1 MPADKRIDAYIA
13 KSAPFAQPILR
24 HLRQLVHAACP
35 GVQETIKWGFPHF
48 EVHGAILCS
57 MAAFKQHCV
66 FGFWKASL
74 MKDTDHILT
83 VKDRASMGH
92 LGRIT
97 APEDLP
103 PDKILRSYI
112 RQAAQLNEA
121 GIKLPPRQKSAVAS
135 SPVEVPD
142 YIIKA
147 LKKNAKARKTFEAFS
162 PSHKREYIEWIT
174 EAKTGITRDKR
185 IAAMIEWVGEGKQR
199 NWKYESKK

>member
-1 MPADKRIDAYIA
+1 MPADKRVDAYIA
-13 KSAPFAQPILR
+13 KSAPFARPILQ
-24 HLRQLVHAACP
+24 HLRRLVHAACP

-48 EVHGAILCS
+48 EAHGAILCS

-74 MKDTDHILT
+74 MKDADQILT

-103 PDKILRSYI
+103 PDKILKSYI

-121 GIKLPPRQKSAVAS
+121 GIKLSPRQKSTAAS
-135 SPVEVPD
+135 NPVELPD
-142 YIIKA
+142 FVTKA
-147 LKKNAKARKTFEAFS
+147 LKKNAKARKIFEAFS

-174 EAKTGITRDKR
+174 EAKTDATRDKR
-185 IAAMIEWVGEGKQR
+185 IAAMIEWVGEGKRR
-199 NWKYESKK
+199 NWKYESSK